1 VIWESHR
8 EFFPNM
14 SGPAAIIRI
23 FGATKEGL
31 FVFIFYL
38 CHKIWFLR
46 KSEIKIV
53 DLFVYSVARARM
65 DERKT

>member
-1 VIWESHR
+1 
-8 EFFPNM
+8 M

>member
-1 VIWESHR
+1 VIGESHR
-8 EFFPNM
+8 EFLLNI

-31 FVFIFYL
+31 FVFILYL

-46 KSEIKIV
+46 Q
-53 DLFVYSVARARM
+53 
-65 DERKT
+65 